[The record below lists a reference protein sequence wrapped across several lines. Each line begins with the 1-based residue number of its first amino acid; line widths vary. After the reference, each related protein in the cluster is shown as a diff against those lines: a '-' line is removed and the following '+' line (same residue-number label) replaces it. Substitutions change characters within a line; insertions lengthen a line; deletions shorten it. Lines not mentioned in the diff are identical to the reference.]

1 MSNLP
6 AVSFERYYLH
16 AELTA
21 HLQAVAAAAPDRVRL
36 HSLYT
41 TSEGREEWLLE
52 VTDFAVGADKPGYLV
67 HANVHAPEVSGTT
80 AALVLLDQLLTRADL
95 QDLLREVVFY
105 IIPRLN
111 PDGAE
116 YALVTGGQI
125 RSKFEPRPRRNGLL
139 PQDLNGD
146 GLILQMRWQD
156 PYGPYRLDDEDPRIL
171 VARRPGD
178 EGPFYQTAQEGLV
191 DDYDG
196 GAVCDALRGFDF
208 NRNWGYNW
216 QPEHLQWGAGDYA
229 FSVPEMKAVADWVY
243 AHPNIFGMLGF
254 HNGPSGF
261 LRPSATVPD
270 SDINAQ
276 DLRMMKELGQLGER
290 LTGFTLRAVRDYC
303 GPHHPRLSLKGHF
316 TDWGYFSLGLQ
327 VFEIEL
333 GSLHSAAGITTD
345 EFFEA
350 DEFTRDV
357 LFRRRIYKYADALRT
372 EDSPAQ
378 GFVGWQPFDHPQLGP
393 VEIGGLPTIP
403 WTTPPAQELENSGP
417 LCADFIVEHAR
428 RRPRLEVRDAQ
439 VEALGGAVYRLRAK
453 VVNSGGLPTQ
463 ITQHGRSIASNGP
476 VTVRLGLTEGVELLS
491 RKQLHEVTGL
501 DALRG
506 HLDLEWF
513 VRAPEGAAVTIT
525 ARAPKAGQATV
536 TIPVQ

>member
-1 MSNLP
+1 MNNLP
-6 AVSFERYYLH
+6 AARFDDYYRH
-16 AELTA
+16 AELTD
-21 HLQAVAAAAPDRVRL
+21 HLQQVAAAVPERVRL
-36 HSLYT
+36 HKLYT
-41 TSEGREEWLLE
+41 TPAGREEWLVE
-52 VTDFAVGADKPGYLV
+52 ATDFAGGVDKPGYLV
-67 HANVHAPEVSGTT
+67 HANIHAPEVSGTT

-125 RSKFEPRPRRNGLL
+125 RSKFEPRPRKNGLR
-139 PQDLNGD
+139 PKDLNGD

-156 PYGPYRLDDEDPRIL
+156 PYGPHRLDDEDPRIL

-178 EGPFYQTAQEGLV
+178 EGPFYQAAQEGLV
-191 DDYDG
+191 EDYDG
-196 GAVCDALRGFDF
+196 GAVHDALRGFDF

-229 FSVPEMKAVADWVY
+229 FSAPEMKAVADWVY

-254 HNGPSGF
+254 HNGPSGV

-270 SDINAQ
+270 SEINTH
-276 DLRMMKELGQLGER
+276 DLRVMKDLGQLGER

-303 GPHHPRLSLKGHF
+303 GPDHPRLSLKGHF

-333 GSLHSAAGITTD
+333 GSLYNAAGITTD

-357 LFRRRIYKYADALRT
+357 LFRRRIYKFAETL
-372 EDSPAQ
+372 SH
-378 GFVGWQPFDHPQLGP
+378 GFVDWQPFDHPQLGP
-393 VEIGGLPTIP
+393 VEIGGLPIVP
-403 WTTPPAQELENSGP
+403 HTTPPATQLETIGP
-417 LCADFIVEHAR
+417 LCAEFIFEHAR
-428 RRPRLEVRDAQ
+428 RRPKLEVRDVQ
-439 VEALGGAVYRLRAK
+439 VEPVGGEVYRLRAK
-453 VVNSGGLPTQ
+453 AVNVGGLPTHV
-463 ITQHGRSIASNGP
+463 TQHGKGIQSNGP
-476 VTVRLGLTEGVELLS
+476 VTVRLELAEGVELLS
-491 RKQLHEVTGL
+491 RKQVHEIAGL
-501 DALRG
+501 EALRG
-506 HLDLEWF
+506 HVDLEWF
-513 VRAPEGAAVTIT
+513 VRAPEGAVVTIT
-525 ARAPKAGQATV
+525 AQAPKAGRATV